1 MKKTI
6 LPNTYKG
13 LEDFFNDLVYVV
25 FDENNVQFTITAIDT
40 SHAPEYIWVSVNT
53 GFRFLILIDIVH
65 DDEEEITVEY
75 DILVD
80 WI

>member
-6 LPNTYKG
+6 LPNAYKD
-13 LEDFFNDLVYVV
+13 LEHFYNDLVYVV
-25 FDENNVQFTITAIDT
+25 FEENDVQFPITGIDT
-40 SHAPEYIWVSVNT
+40 SHAPEHIWVSINM

>member
-25 FDENNVQFTITAIDT
+25 FDENDVQFPITEIDT
-40 SHAPEYIWVSVNT
+40 SHAPEYIWVSVNM